1 MENEKITIAPQ
12 KKKSRLG
19 EILRFI
25 VTGVLCTIIDFGIEY
40 LLGLAFANNLSLLGS
55 SVSNGNTIPGYG
67 SYIAITICV
76 ACGFIVS
83 LFVNFFLSR
92 KWVFQ
97 DVDKNTNYNTPRYF
111 WKYTWFAVGGLLLGI
126 GIQCLCL
133 WGINFIWNINL
144 SIDPFQK
151 VEWGKLFKEDGI
163 AFWAFFA
170 AFCIKTFI
178 VLFYNYLTRKI
189 FIFKSP
195 KPAVVVDKA
204 STSINDEVIKNHY
217 RSEATVFSDIA
228 PGTVTTKNE
237 VKEESTPDPIIET
250 EEKVEKKPIPTNDNV
265 DVVFG
270 KPQFNWGK
278 PLTKQSARDIIYSSL
293 ELYDKRKT
301 PVASKKTIKEMI
313 VQAILEE
320 DEKKRKGIED

>member
-1 MENEKITIAPQ
+1 MIENENITIAPQ

-19 EILRFI
+19 EIFRFI
-25 VTGVLCTIIDFGIEY
+25 VIGCLCTIIDFAIEY

-55 SVSNGNTIPGYG
+55 KTTDGNVIPGYG
-67 SYIAITICV
+67 SYLAISICV
-76 ACGFIVS
+76 ICGFGIS
-83 LFVNFFLSR
+83 LLVNFFFSR

-111 WKYTWFAVGGLLLGI
+111 WKYTWFAIGGLALGI
-126 GIQCLCL
+126 GVQCLCL
-133 WGINFIWNINL
+133 WVIDLIWDINL

-151 VEWGKLFKEDGI
+151 VDWGKLFHDGNI

-178 VLFYNYLTRKI
+178 VLFYNYWTRKT

-195 KPAVVVDKA
+195 KTAVVVDKA

-217 RSEATVFSDIA
+217 RSDATVFSDLA
-228 PGTVTTKNE
+228 PGAS
-237 VKEESTPDPIIET
+237 KEEKKEEPKIVPMIEHKV
-250 EEKVEKKPIPTNDNV
+250 EEKKKVIPTNDNV

-278 PLTKQSARDIIYSSL
+278 RLTKQNVRDIIYASL
-293 ELYDKRKT
+293 EIYDKRTT
-301 PVASKKTIKEMI
+301 PVASKATIKKMI
-313 VQAILEE
+313 VDAILEE
-320 DEKKRKGIED
+320 DDKMRRGIDE